1 MLAFVFTL
9 GYVINDGDNGT
20 ATSASDEPDSTDSD
34 TNSAF
39 DFDTLD
45 EIVDILEDEY
55 VNQENLDDQALYEA
69 AITGLLGT
77 LPDSGTF
84 YIDPGSYQLSIGP
97 SGAFEGIGATVQ
109 QIGNEIVIVRPIDGS
124 PAEAAGIQSGDA
136 ILAVDGESTEGW
148 SVNRAVLRIR
158 GEKGSDVTLTIRN
171 IEGETRDVVITRD
184 RIQLTSVSTVPPGSM
199 LLDADGEEAS
209 NIAYIRI
216 SEFMQTTPQEVEDA
230 VREAEESGK
239 VGLIIDVRGNPGGL
253 LQETVDTA
261 DLFLDSGTILV
272 EVDRDGGEQ
281 SFTASQ
287 GGAALDIPIV
297 ILQDENSAS
306 GSEVLAAALQDND
319 RATII
324 GEVSFGKGTVNI
336 SRELSD
342 GGALFVSIATWQTPD
357 GILIEGVGILP
368 DIEID
373 TPSPYEPQYSAD
385 ADALIQ
391 GAIDHLRA
399 LQASEEAAPSSSGS

>member
-9 GYVINDGDNGT
+9 GYVLNDGESGT
-20 ATSASDEPDSTDSD
+20 EPRASEENPSDSD

-55 VNQENLDDQALYEA
+55 VNQDELDNQSLYEA
-69 AITGLLGT
+69 AITGLLGS

-109 QIGNEIVIVRPIDGS
+109 QIGNEIVIIRPIEGS
-124 PAEAAGIQSGDA
+124 PADAAGIQSGDV
-136 ILAVDGESTEGW
+136 ILAVDGESTDGW

-158 GEKGSDVTLTIRN
+158 GEKGTDVTLTIRD
-171 IEGETRDVVITRD
+171 IDGETRDVVITRD
-184 RIQLTSVSTVPPGSM
+184 TIQLTSVSPTPPGGT
-199 LLDADGEEAS
+199 LLDADGEVES

-216 SEFMQTTPQEVEDA
+216 SEFIQTTPQEVEDA
-230 VREAEESGK
+230 VREAEESGMD
-239 VGLIIDVRGNPGGL
+239 GLIIDLRGNPGGL

-272 EVDRDGGEQ
+272 EVDRDGSER
-281 SFTASQ
+281 SFRARE

-306 GSEVLAAALQDND
+306 GAEVLAAALHDND

-342 GGALFVSIATWQTPD
+342 GGALFVSIAIWQTPD
-357 GILIEGVGILP
+357 GILIEGVGIIP

-373 TPSPYEPQYSAD
+373 TPSPYEPQYSAEE
-385 ADALIQ
+385 DALIQ
-391 GAIDHLRA
+391 SAIDHLRA
-399 LQASEEAAPSSSGS
+399 LQASEEADPSSSGS